1 MKNALYKY
9 INADIAYIHEVFLH
23 YGYPNIADESVREF
37 CEVLIGWIEEIEAE
51 NEADDF
57 ALESVRQLLKS
68 ARKKKN
74 LCFPFSPCPPVGVQ
88 LYHYERKQGT
98 TTYWAAVDEQRR
110 LYHYERKQ
118 GTTTF

>member
-1 MKNALYKY
+1 MWF
-9 INADIAYIHEVFLH
+9 H
-23 YGYPNIADESVREF
+23 GYPNIADESVREF

-74 LCFPFSPCPPVGVQ
+74 LCFLTDNENLMLMDGYES
-88 LYHYERKQGT
+88 LYMEPIYMFPNSEHMFHNSFLLFLLLKYIKFT
-98 TTYWAAVDEQRR
+98 
-110 LYHYERKQ
+110 
-118 GTTTF
+118 